1 MSKDMP
7 PARRQLRELVEAY
20 CNGTITD
27 EEFAELERRLIRDAA
42 ARAFYRDY
50 MSLHSALGDHGAA
63 AAQLWSPGDAEGPG
77 ARKGFSFRRGAALVL
92 AATVLVAV
100 GIALFAWWTGKDR
113 EPSPAFALAALE
125 QSNGNVQITSS
136 GGEVRA
142 LGSGMAIHPGDTI
155 RTHGVLS
162 SAVLGLGDGTRLS
175 LAGGTS
181 LTFSRGEQNSV
192 VVHGGTL
199 FASVTP
205 QQQGKPLMV
214 LTPQDKI
221 EVLGT
226 RFSLKATASETEV
239 AVSEGRIRLTRLSDG
254 KSVEVAAR
262 QRAVS
267 NPQTIAV
274 VAESPELPEQWSE
287 DFEDGLPAD
296 WGTGK
301 FVADGL
307 PPGSRGAVG
316 AVRVLEQ
323 EKVLYSIATRT
334 AWTQGLFKV
343 HDDTHLHFTFRM
355 QHPRWFIVL
364 LSTRTVAGDPPAFA
378 SNYVHDAIPWHE
390 AKPGTWY
397 TVSIPLRQFR
407 RLSGGKQAFAG
418 EVPFQVLFSSEEP
431 DRGLAIDRVW
441 VTRGGP
447 NRVEIKPVE

>member
-1 MSKDMP
+1 M
-7 PARRQLRELVEAY
+7 
-20 CNGTITD
+20 
-27 EEFAELERRLIRDAA
+27 
-42 ARAFYRDY
+42 
-50 MSLHSALGDHGAA
+50 
-63 AAQLWSPGDAEGPG
+63 
-77 ARKGFSFRRGAALVL
+77 
-92 AATVLVAV
+92 
-100 GIALFAWWTGKDR
+100 
-113 EPSPAFALAALE
+113 
-125 QSNGNVQITSS
+125 
-136 GGEVRA
+136 
-142 LGSGMAIHPGDTI
+142 
-155 RTHGVLS
+155 
-162 SAVLGLGDGTRLS
+162 
-175 LAGGTS
+175 
-181 LTFSRGEQNSV
+181 